1 MNQPMPPFVSNF
13 RCRSLTIGLCLVSG
27 IVIEASSVQAQ
38 TQAQIA
44 QQEGLYAVA
53 NMTEGQR
60 TVYQQ
65 KGQWLADVPSIQ
77 QYLGATLPA
86 TFDYAVRTTTEA
98 AYSYV
103 IPTTAA
109 NATTLKAYVGA
120 AFLAPD
126 GSNQVTTIICQN
138 QVPGQIRPADP
149 RIVRGADPSQP
160 PFSLACGD
168 GSVQVP
174 ASEVTK

>member
-1 MNQPMPPFVSNF
+1 MSQTIQTCVRNF
-13 RCRSLTIGLCLVSG
+13 RCKFLTVGLYLVSG
-27 IVIEASSVQAQ
+27 ILVGVSSAQAQ

-109 NATTLKAYVGA
+109 NAAGLKAYVGA

-138 QVPGQIRPADP
+138 QIPGQIRPADP

-168 GSVQVP
+168 GSVQIP
-174 ASEVTK
+174 ASEVTR